1 MTTTRSSSSSPLTT
15 TMRCYT
21 NRSKHN
27 PLTLTIDT
35 RSKRSNVRLF
45 GSKRIPPPTNDNND
59 HPPPTPTPSPTPGE
73 IYIYNEQT
81 TLPQINI
88 PQLKRTI
95 TILREI
101 LTYPTYDITV
111 ILTDDEEMRQTN
123 LETRGVDSPTDILS
137 FPFHEV
143 AMVDTTDEEGDGE
156 EYGDEDGVARE
167 RLTPT
172 PGVLEEPD
180 FDMEDY
186 YTLGDMM
193 IDVPY
198 VIRRC
203 EEDRTYYES
212 STAST
217 TGNVDNKNEEEG
229 NSMDGGNG
237 AGEDDDGLGDRGVSW
252 VMAKIYDPEER
263 IRLLLIHGMLHLV
276 GYDHIE
282 DDEYELMVTREE
294 EVVVLLREALER
306 EDEEKV
312 ASIGS
317 N

>member
-59 HPPPTPTPSPTPGE
+59 HLPPTPTPSPTPGE

-81 TLPQINI
+81 TLPQISI

>member
-1 MTTTRSSSSSPLTT
+1 MTTTRSNSSSPLTT